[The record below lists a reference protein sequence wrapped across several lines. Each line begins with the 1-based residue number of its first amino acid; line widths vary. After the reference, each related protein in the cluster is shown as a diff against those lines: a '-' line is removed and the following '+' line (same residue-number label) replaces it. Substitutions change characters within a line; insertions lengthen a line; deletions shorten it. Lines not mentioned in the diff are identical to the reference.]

1 MATKPSILT
10 TLSDE
15 KIAAQHRTMS
25 RESLTWL
32 MKRIQGLRNP
42 YGMVRP
48 LTKET
53 HRYVRA
59 SDRQK
64 FLMGG
69 LYYFWYDPKTKK
81 ELTKKLRADQTF
93 EDDFWKT
100 IYDKTDFK
108 EYVKGRFSM
117 GQKDML
123 MAREESRPEEESD

>member
-1 MATKPSILT
+1 MASILT
-10 TLSDE
+10 TLTDE

-81 ELTKKLRADQTF
+81 EK
-93 EDDFWKT
+93 EVCKT
-100 IYDKTDFK
+100 IKVHKKVDGEKVPDSK
-108 EYVKGRFSM
+108 K
-117 GQKDML
+117 K
-123 MAREESRPEEESD
+123 